1 MKWFQDKAKNSSF
14 SVSQLIREVIKF
26 YGVHEE
32 RLLENRKRKALDA
45 VGRFSS
51 EAPDVSIQHD
61 HYMAQA
67 YAKKES

>member
-1 MKWFQDKAKNSSF
+1 M
-14 SVSQLIREVIKF
+14 IKF
-26 YGVHEE
+26 YVVHEE
-32 RLLENRKRKALDA
+32 SLLENRKRKALDA

-67 YAKKES
+67 YANKES